1 MTEWKVSAAKE
12 ATHKVC
18 TQTKGLKK
26 KTEKMLLGDKNYNRA
41 RSNLR
46 MHAATTWT
54 VEFAD
59 DLLTKPFSVPGYL
72 MCCCQPTYKNLV
84 NLGYSRPCCQTILGA
99 ICKVQIF

>member
-59 DLLTKPFSVPGYL
+59 DLLLPSYLVISVL
-72 MCCCQPTYKNLV
+72 LATH
-84 NLGYSRPCCQTILGA
+84 
-99 ICKVQIF
+99 F